1 MIAEMSSDIKIF
13 RLNYSGSFEEIFPE
27 ELLGNFTLFNI
38 LTFYIPN
45 QKRMYIWIGKRV
57 SQSLKSHIPQ
67 IRSAISREH
76 PELQI
81 LRNITI
87 ESGLEPPEFLE
98 IIGIEEATLKSN
110 IRELEVKL
118 LPVLSEI
125 NRLKSQADKS
135 FILDNFEDAIKIS
148 QKIVTLAKAINDDS
162 LEQDQYNFIDEAQS
176 RARAGEILQE
186 IETACKEATMEFDQ
200 LIKDEKYQ
208 EAHKLVVDIKNK
220 FENKYNLST
229 IPLAQ
234 QLLLKD
240 ENMVYRLKIEQEP
253 IIQEIELFI
262 KSFEKSFSKRNL
274 NKIRDFLESKKD
286 MSQHF
291 LDDKIKFKLKQVNDI
306 YNRTREDLVNE
317 ISQLNSVALKNMN
330 IGEISKSLEIFEK
343 IVEKLDFD
351 NKYQRGEQK

>member
-1 MIAEMSSDIKIF
+1 MSSDIKIF
-13 RLNYSGSFEEIFPE
+13 KLNYSGRIEEIFSE
-27 ELLGNFTLFNI
+27 NLLGNFTLFNV
-38 LTFYIPN
+38 LTFYISN
-45 QKRMYIWIGKRV
+45 QKRIYIWIGKRV

-67 IRSAISREH
+67 IRSAISRDY

-81 LRNITI
+81 IRNITI

-98 IIGIEEATLKSN
+98 IIGIEKSTLKSN
-110 IRELEVKL
+110 INELEVKL

-125 NRLKSQADKS
+125 NRLKSQADKY
-135 FILDNFEDAIKIS
+135 FFLDNFEDAIKIS

-162 LEQDQYNFIDEAQS
+162 LEQDQYNFIAEAQS
-176 RARAGEILQE
+176 RALAGEILQE
-186 IETACKEATMEFDQ
+186 IETTCKEATMEFDQ
-200 LIKDEKYQ
+200 LIKNEKYQ
-208 EAHKLVVDIKNK
+208 EAHKLVVDIKSK

-240 ENMVYRLKIEQEP
+240 ENMVYRLKIEQDP

-274 NKIRDFLESKKD
+274 NNLRDFLESKNY
-286 MSQHF
+286 MSQQF

-306 YNRTREDLVNE
+306 YNRSREDLVNE
-317 ISQLNSVALKNMN
+317 IAQLSSNALKNMN

-351 NKYQRGEQK
+351 GKYQRGEQE